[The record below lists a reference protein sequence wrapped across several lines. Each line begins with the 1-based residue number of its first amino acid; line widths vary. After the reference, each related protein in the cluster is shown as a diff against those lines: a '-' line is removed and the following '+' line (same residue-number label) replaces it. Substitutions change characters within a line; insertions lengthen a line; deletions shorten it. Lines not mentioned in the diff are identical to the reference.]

1 MQILFGDKVNK
12 PERVINFLC
21 TGIHFQTLDY
31 HEWSGLY
38 HT

>member
-21 TGIHFQTLDY
+21 TVIHFQTLAY
-31 HEWSGLY
+31 HEWNDLY

>member
-1 MQILFGDKVNK
+1 MQILFGEKVDK

-21 TGIHFQTLDY
+21 TVIHFQTLAY
-31 HEWSGLY
+31 REWNGLY